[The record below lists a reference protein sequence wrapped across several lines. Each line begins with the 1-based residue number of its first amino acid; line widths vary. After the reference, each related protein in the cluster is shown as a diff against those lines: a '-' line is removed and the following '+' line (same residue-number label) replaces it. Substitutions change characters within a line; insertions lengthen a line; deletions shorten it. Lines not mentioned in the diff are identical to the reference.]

1 MELTVNL
8 PGSDTA
14 PGPGRSAD
22 ASTRPLPVAPMQ
34 NTAASVAV
42 AGVPAVMAPAG
53 APFSVI
59 VRQVSL
65 PKHPNLCPLTLLW
78 PGQKFPFGSVL
89 LAVPVV
95 SGERLTLIG
104 PTCEPSRHAPPPGV
118 QGCAPSAPP
127 VGPSRV

>member
-14 PGPGRSAD
+14 PGPGKSAD

-34 NTAASVAV
+34 NTAASVAL

-59 VRQVSL
+59 VRQAVL
-65 PKHPNLCPLTLLW
+65 PKQPNMCPPELLW
-78 PGQKFPFGSVL
+78 PGRKLPPGSVL

-95 SGERLTLIG
+95 SGERLTWIT

-118 QGCAPSAPP
+118 QGCVPSAPP
-127 VGPSRV
+127 VRQSRV